1 MKQKI
6 TLAFIFTL
14 AVVGLTMPFSAKALS
29 GINTDDIDVKLYTKQ
44 GGDWFKALEK
54 ETDHKGVLHV
64 KNVLPG
70 KYRMEIDEDDE
81 ETTQYLAV
89 DLRMLDEDGRR
100 LKDKTDVD
108 LYVYINGVK
117 TFVKTE
123 ETDDEGW
130 MRVGLLSF
138 DTEYYIDVKDTS
150 GVKKKSGE
158 LRIKTDAKIDDSDWF
173 QAFYTNT
180 EDGVLTVRDVLPGK
194 YKFEAKDA
202 VNQPFMLR
210 ARLLD
215 DKSKRAENSKVDLY
229 VYINKVRTFIGEVKT
244 DDDGWIFLPNL
255 MTDMKYKISVD

>member
-6 TLAFIFTL
+6 ILAFVVTL
-14 AVVGLTMPFSAKALS
+14 AVVGLSMPFSAKALS

-44 GGDWFKALEK
+44 GNDWFRALTK
-54 ETDHKGVLHV
+54 KTDRKGVLHV

-108 LYVYINGVK
+108 LYVYIDGVK
-117 TFVKTE
+117 TYVKTE
-123 ETDDEGW
+123 VTDDEGW

-138 DTEYYIDVKDTS
+138 DTEYYIDVKETS
-150 GVKKKSGE
+150 GVKKKDGE
-158 LRIKTDAKIDDSDWF
+158 LRIKVDAKVDDSDWF
-173 QAFYTNT
+173 QALYTNT
-180 EDGVLTVRDVLPGK
+180 ENGVLTARGVLPGK

-202 VNQPFMLR
+202 ASQPFILK
-210 ARLLD
+210 ARIFD
-215 DKSKRAENSKVDLY
+215 EKGEKAKNEKVNLY
-229 VYINKVRTFIGEVKT
+229 VYINKVRTFVGQVMT
-244 DDDGWIFLPNL
+244 DDDAWIILPKM
-255 MTDMKYKISVD
+255 MTDMKYKLSVD

>member
-6 TLAFIFTL
+6 TLVFVMTL
-14 AVVGLTMPFSAKALS
+14 AIAGLTLPFSAKALS
-29 GINTDDIDVKLYTKQ
+29 GINTDKIDVKLYTKQ

-54 ETDHKGVLHV
+54 KTDHRGVLHV

-70 KYRMEIDEDDE
+70 KYKMSIDDDDE

-108 LYVYINGVK
+108 LYVYISGVK

-123 ETDDEGW
+123 RTDDEGW
-130 MRVGLLSF
+130 MRVGGLSF
-138 DTEYYIDVKDTS
+138 DTEYYLDVKDTS
-150 GVKKKSGE
+150 GVKKKDGE
-158 LRIKTDAKIDDSDWF
+158 LRIKVDAKIDDSDWF
-173 QAFYTNT
+173 QALYANT
-180 EDGVLTVRDVLPGK
+180 EDGVLTARAVLPGK

-202 VNQPFMLR
+202 ANQTFILK

-215 DKSKRAENSKVDLY
+215 DKSKVAEDSKVKLY
-229 VYINKVRTFIGEVKT
+229 VYVNKVRMFLGEVKT
-244 DDDGWIFLPNL
+244 DDNGWLVLPNL